1 MSAPSRRGAGRR
13 RARTASISALP
24 VALVLTL
31 ALSAGACSSGPE
43 RSAPALCE
51 QLALAQG
58 LDEALATADATGL
71 VATSAAL
78 ERAADVAP
86 LDIEPQ
92 VVVIADTTAA
102 LVVTVDTAGGD
113 RRDALQEALRARE
126 AEVATITAAG
136 AAVATWS
143 AANCGLDLDSGEAV
157 PTTPPPTPAPADGE
171 GQPADPA
178 PDGAAPAEVPPAP
191 VP

>member
-13 RARTASISALP
+13 RARTAPSWALP
-24 VALVLTL
+24 IAFVLTL
-31 ALSAGACSSGPE
+31 ALSAGACSSDPE

-58 LDEALATADATGL
+58 LDEALATADATRL

-78 ERAADVAP
+78 ERAVDVAP

-102 LVVTVDTAGGD
+102 LVVTVDAAEGD

-136 AAVATWS
+136 DAIATWS

-171 GQPADPA
+171 GPPADPT
-178 PDGAAPAEVPPAP
+178 PDDVAPAEVPPAP